1 MRLRLTGRAHASR
14 RSDPDR
20 RGSLR
25 WRDRRAKLFAGDRAR
40 TERQAGR
47 AFSVPERRE
56 RRRIATLP
64 LLVLA
69 VAVLLCLTVLRVSIL
84 RTRYALGATLQRET
98 ELRSRERSAAVDVR
112 IARDPH
118 KLRELAAKQGFV
130 RPERVIDLSA
140 EAAPR

>member
-1 MRLRLTGRAHASR
+1 MRLHLEGRAHASH
-14 RSDPDR
+14 RSNPGR

-25 WRDRRAKLFAGDRAR
+25 WRDRRAKLFAGDRAQA
-40 TERQAGR
+40 ERQAGR
-47 AFSVPERRE
+47 AFSVPERKE
-56 RRRIATLP
+56 RRRLAALP
-64 LLVLA
+64 LVVLA
-69 VAVLLCLTVLRVSIL
+69 VVVLLGLAVLRVSII

-98 ELRSRERSAAVDVR
+98 DLRARERSAAVDVR

-140 EAAPR
+140 GAPPR